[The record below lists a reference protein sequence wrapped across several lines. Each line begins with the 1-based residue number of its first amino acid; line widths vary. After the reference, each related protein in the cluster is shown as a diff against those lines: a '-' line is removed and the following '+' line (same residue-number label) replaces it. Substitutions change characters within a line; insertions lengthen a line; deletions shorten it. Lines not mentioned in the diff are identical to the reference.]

1 MPLETPGAASASDA
15 VGTRAETR
23 GAARLA
29 QPPQV
34 GPQQV
39 PQAPMG
45 MLECE
50 GDWWWLA
57 HSRA

>member
-23 GAARLA
+23 GAAGLA

-39 PQAPMG
+39 QQAPMG
-45 MLECE
+45 MPE
-50 GDWWWLA
+50 
-57 HSRA
+57 